1 MDVKFNMPMKRF
13 GEKLRILRQRD
24 KLSQRE
30 LSRMLDV
37 HHSYIGQLELG
48 QKIPNAT
55 MILKVA
61 DMFGI
66 TTDQLMRDEIE
77 LDEYTETL
85 NN

>member
-1 MDVKFNMPMKRF
+1 MKRF

-30 LSRMLDV
+30 LSHMLDV
-37 HHSYIGQLELG
+37 HHSYIGQLELS
-48 QKIPNAT
+48 QKIPNAL

-66 TTDQLMRDEIE
+66 TTDQLMRDGLE
-77 LDEYTETL
+77 LDEYTGML
-85 NN
+85 ND